1 MDNHLTPQQQDLL
14 IEDALKTFP
23 LAPMPRSITPN
34 VMARIQT
41 NTRPAIVTLN
51 DFALSLVIAVCIG
64 AILFALQN
72 LPAVAVMEFRKQSI
86 LLVQGFL
93 VNARWLVPSMMFGL
107 ASLFV
112 ALTIPYLGRQLM
124 K

>member
-1 MDNHLTPQQQDLL
+1 MDNRLTLQEQDLL
-14 IEDALKTFP
+14 VEDALKTFP

-41 NTRPAIVTLN
+41 GRRPTIVMWN

-64 AILFALQN
+64 AILFAFQN

-86 LLVQGFL
+86 LLAQGFL
-93 VNARWLVPSMMFGL
+93 VNARWLVPSTMFGL
-107 ASLFV
+107 ASLFA